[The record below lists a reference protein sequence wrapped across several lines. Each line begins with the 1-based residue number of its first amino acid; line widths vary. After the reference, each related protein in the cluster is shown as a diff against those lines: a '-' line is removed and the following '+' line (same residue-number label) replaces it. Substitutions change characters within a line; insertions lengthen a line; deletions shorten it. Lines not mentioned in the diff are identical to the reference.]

1 MVNKKYIPERGDVVW
16 VDFDPAKG
24 HEQKGNRPA
33 VVVSRKKYNL
43 PSGLVILCPITSQTK
58 SYPFEVLIIKNNII
72 NGSVLVDQIRTVDWG
87 IRKIHHIGHLSEF
100 IMKEIQ
106 NKLEVLIN

>member
-1 MVNKKYIPERGDVVW
+1 MVNKKYVPERGDIVW

-33 VVVSRKKYNL
+33 VVISRKKYNL

-58 SYPFEVLIIKNNII
+58 SYPFEVPIVKNSI
-72 NGSVLVDQIRTVDWG
+72 NGSVLVDQIRTIDWG
-87 IRKIHHIGHLSEF
+87 IRKIHYIDHLSEF
-100 IMKEIQ
+100 VMREVQ
-106 NKLEVLIN
+106 NKLEILIS